1 MQCKLSCSDCLPV
14 FGIIE
19 ADKEHLIR
27 ARLYG
32 VRFPLQRHRMQTPI
46 LLVWL
51 DRLKYNTFHRQELS
65 VSLGVIIRRYERQL
79 CQTEQVLF
87 CPLSHV
93 KYVTG
98 RVSVVA
104 A

>member
-93 KYVTG
+93 KYMTG